1 MIPSHRQAFN
11 AAFSQARYEAYVRD
25 LERRAGTELHFHL
38 SETPCFFPASLMRTL
53 KNVSLEFLHQLLD
66 NAEYRKAADAIVPER
81 FRVANAEARPTFVC
95 VDFGMLMVD
104 GKLEARL
111 VELQAFAS
119 LYGFQL
125 RMAESAMHAY
135 ELHGLTPF
143 LGGLNHESYTKLV
156 GQAILNGHDPRE
168 VVLMEIDPRNQK
180 TWPDFQVTEDLWG
193 VRAIDEADVIKEG
206 RRLFYKRD
214 GKLTRIA
221 RVYNRI
227 IPDELE
233 HKGLTLPF
241 DYRDDL
247 DVEWAGGPDW
257 FFRVSKFAI
266 PWLKH
271 PRVPNTRH
279 PWVPETKYL
288 SDVTALPEN
297 REEWLLKPLFSFAGG
312 GIIFAPTDEQIA
324 AIPANQRHLYVLQER
339 IHFTPVIETPHGATQ
354 AEVRIMMVR
363 DGGSYRAVLPLIRMG
378 RGKMMGVDYNKG
390 LAWVGATSGLVDETL

>member
-25 LERRAGTELHFHL
+25 LERRAGSELHFHL
-38 SETPCFFPASLMRTL
+38 SETPCFFSASWMRTL

-66 NAEYRKAADAIVPER
+66 DAEYRKAADAIVPER

-180 TWPDFQVTEDLWG
+180 
-193 VRAIDEADVIKEG
+193 
-206 RRLFYKRD
+206 
-214 GKLTRIA
+214 
-221 RVYNRI
+221 
-227 IPDELE
+227 
-233 HKGLTLPF
+233 
-241 DYRDDL
+241 
-247 DVEWAGGPDW
+247 
-257 FFRVSKFAI
+257 
-266 PWLKH
+266 
-271 PRVPNTRH
+271 
-279 PWVPETKYL
+279 
-288 SDVTALPEN
+288 
-297 REEWLLKPLFSFAGG
+297 
-312 GIIFAPTDEQIA
+312 
-324 AIPANQRHLYVLQER
+324 
-339 IHFTPVIETPHGATQ
+339 
-354 AEVRIMMVR
+354 
-363 DGGSYRAVLPLIRMG
+363 
-378 RGKMMGVDYNKG
+378 
-390 LAWVGATSGLVDETL
+390 